1 MINHIVAMYSFINF
15 FASKQND
22 IDHAIWCKIAS
33 VPTLVEM
40 IGLPMT
46 PIASPARS
54 IRLFRPDLPAS
65 DSAPDSVV
73 AVHFVTKCKCIK
85 HVRCLR

>member
-1 MINHIVAMYSFINF
+1 MINHIVAMYSIINF
-15 FASKQND
+15 LASKQND

-54 IRLFRPDLPAS
+54 IRLFRPALPAS

-73 AVHFVTKCKCIK
+73 AVH
-85 HVRCLR
+85 L